1 MSRLAYAPLTECKVP
16 MSKSAKSALFQR
28 NSASVPQFSSSTSV
42 ANSSSVLQIRQVV
55 LCRQDNQQVRIPV
68 LQIRILRTQLY
79 VSVLRILR
87 TQLYAIVP
95 HILRTKLYA
104 MIVLHILRTQLYALV
119 LHILRTQ
126 LYASVLCISST
137 F

>member
-104 MIVLHILRTQLYALV
+104 LVLHILRTQLYALV